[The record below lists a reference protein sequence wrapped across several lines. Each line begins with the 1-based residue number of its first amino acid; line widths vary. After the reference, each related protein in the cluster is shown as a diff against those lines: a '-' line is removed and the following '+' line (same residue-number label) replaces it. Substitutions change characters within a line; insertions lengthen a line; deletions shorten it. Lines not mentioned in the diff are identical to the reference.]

1 MQSHSVSIF
10 WVEIIMEHT
19 LAIDFGTTNSTV
31 YLLRKGKPT
40 ILYNSEMNGSS
51 LFPSF
56 VAYKED
62 EILTGYAA
70 KALYG
75 MEGQFVVSCVKRLI
89 GLTYESYLKLE
100 KKDIFGCEVVCGDD
114 GYPYF
119 VVSADGSRKVSCIDV
134 ACELFKWIKRSAET
148 IAEQEFTHAYVTRP
162 ANFRENQVTAIRDA
176 ARKAGLIIDMMIN
189 EPSAAAISWCFK
201 ENGRIFSKLR
211 RYTLFWLSTLEE
223 ARSISLSCDIL
234 ERVSLE

>member
-31 YLLRKGKPT
+31 YLLRKGKRT

-56 VAYKED
+56 VAYKKD

-75 MEGQFVVSCVKRLI
+75 MEG
-89 GLTYESYLKLE
+89 
-100 KKDIFGCEVVCGDD
+100 
-114 GYPYF
+114 
-119 VVSADGSRKVSCIDV
+119 
-134 ACELFKWIKRSAET
+134 
-148 IAEQEFTHAYVTRP
+148 
-162 ANFRENQVTAIRDA
+162 
-176 ARKAGLIIDMMIN
+176 
-189 EPSAAAISWCFK
+189 
-201 ENGRIFSKLR
+201 
-211 RYTLFWLSTLEE
+211 
-223 ARSISLSCDIL
+223 
-234 ERVSLE
+234 